1 MNAADLKNLFEK
13 EYNRTE
19 WTTALRD
26 IFHIKNLHITP
37 HEVNL
42 GENSFGAT
50 ALELGSFETSEGLL
64 VGLYEVNITP
74 ELRLDRNKVGLR
86 NLMRKV
92 YSNDG
97 DAALMVFTQGH
108 TWRFTYASELTIVNR
123 ETGKRE
129 SRQTD
134 PKRYTYIFGQN
145 QQCRTAVERFAGLK
159 TTTDLFKTG
168 ISIKEIEKAFSVDTL
183 TKDFYKELSNWYF
196 WALQHVQFPDDAEK
210 DKEIRNSTNTIRL
223 ITRLIFVWFLKQ
235 KRLIPEILF
244 DRENIFALLKN
255 PGSNKSPYYKAILQN
270 LFFAT
275 LNQEMGKRVFRRE
288 NQHYNITNLFR
299 YERLFHQPSEA
310 IDLFKGIPF
319 LNGGLFECLDKPH
332 PTEKTPQGYE
342 KITRIDGFS
351 DREDNKI
358 NVPDFL
364 FFGGAESVDL
374 SEAYG
379 DNKQKN
385 LKVRGIIEILNSYN
399 FTVEENTPL
408 DIQVALDP
416 ELLGQVFENLLA
428 SYNPE
433 TKTTA
438 RKQTGSFYTP
448 REIVSYMVDESLVAY
463 LRQKLEKQE
472 ESKDANEAVEAK
484 LRDLV
489 SYSGNGN
496 PFDETETKILVRAI
510 DEIKVLDPACGSG
523 AFPMGVLQQLVHLLQ
538 KLDPDNTQWK
548 QIQMQRTMKEVESAI
563 AGGDTESFASRLKEI
578 AETFENNAQDY
589 GRKLFLI
596 ENCIFGVDI
605 QPIAVQIAK
614 LRFFISLLCEQNIR
628 EDAENLGIRALPNL
642 ETKFVAANTLIG
654 LDTAMTLKPDR
665 VYLLEKQLEEV
676 RHRHFSARTP
686 ETKRKYRERDN
697 QLRGQIAE
705 ELILTG
711 FPATSAEQIANWN
724 PYDQNTHAPFFDKYW
739 MFGIEDGFDVVI
751 GNPPYGAKFN
761 EDEKQYFKTA
771 LKHQDYQPESFLFF
785 TEKSFDLLKT
795 NAILAFI
802 IPNTWLT
809 NLKLVKIRKFLT
821 SNNLIL
827 NISHYHKSVFD
838 AVVNTEVVIFKKGF
852 QTNHLVNIFI
862 HSEANEVLH
871 LQHKQSKW
879 KERNGEVINIFSN
892 DIIEKLIEKLKL
904 NSLHL
909 SEYCDIITGMKPYQV
924 GKGIPKQER
933 WVVDER
939 IFDSE
944 TKINEQYKKLLRGKD
959 IDKYEINWTGNRWI
973 KYGDWLA
980 EPRYSA
986 NFEIDEK
993 IVIRQTG
1000 DSLIATIDNQ
1010 QFICMNNLHVILL
1023 KKIINSKYILAL
1035 INSTLLNYYF
1045 QYLNPES
1052 GEALAEVKKETVE
1065 KLIIKKAN
1073 DIRPFITLVDQIL
1086 NIKSENPK
1094 SDTSQLERQIDE
1106 MVFKLYDLTYE
1117 EVKVIDPAF
1126 WLSEEEYN
1134 QVRIE

>member
-1 MNAADLKNLFEK
+1 MTTAELKTLFEK
-13 EYNRTE
+13 EYNRAE

-26 IFHIKNLHITP
+26 IFQIKDLHLTP
-37 HEVNL
+37 QEVNL

-108 TWRFTYASELTIVNR
+108 TWRFTYASELTIVNK

-134 PKRYTYIFGQN
+134 PKRYTYVFGKK
-145 QQCRTAVERFAGLK
+145 QQCRTAIERFSGLK
-159 TTTDLFKTG
+159 TTTNLFKTG
-168 ISIKEIEKAFSVDTL
+168 VSIKEIEKAFSVDAL

-196 WALQHVQFPDDAEK
+196 WALQHVQFPDDAEN

-235 KRLIPEILF
+235 KGLIPEILF
-244 DRENIFALLKN
+244 DKEKVFKLLKN
-255 PGSNKSPYYKAILQN
+255 PGSSKSVYYKAILQN

-275 LNQEMGKRVFRRE
+275 LNQEMGKRLFRRE
-288 NQHYNITNLFR
+288 SQHYNITNLFR
-299 YERLFHQPSEA
+299 YEKFFLHPKEA
-310 IDLFKGIPF
+310 IELFKNIPF

-332 PTEKTPQGYE
+332 STEKTQQGHD
-342 KITRIDGFS
+342 KITRTDGFS

-358 NVPDFL
+358 NVPDYL

-374 SEAYG
+374 SEEYG
-379 DNKQKN
+379 DIKQKN
-385 LKVRGIIEILNSYN
+385 LKVRGLIEILNSYN

-463 LRQKLEKQE
+463 LKQKLEKQE
-472 ESKDANEAVEAK
+472 LPEDVGADVEAK

-489 SYSGNGN
+489 SYSGNDN
-496 PFDETETKILVRAI
+496 QFDEAETNILVRAI

-538 KLDPDNTQWK
+538 KLDHDNIQWK
-548 QIQMQRTMKEVESAI
+548 QIQMQRTIKEVESAI

-578 AETFENNAQDY
+578 AETFENNSQDY

-596 ENCIFGVDI
+596 ENCIYGVDI

-654 LDTAMTLKPDR
+654 LDTNITFKPIN
-665 VYLLEKQLEEV
+665 VYELEKQLEVV

-697 QLRGQIAE
+697 QLRQQIAE
-705 ELILTG
+705 ELIQSG
-711 FPATSAEQIANWN
+711 FPLLSAEKIANWN
-724 PYDQNTHAPFFDKYW
+724 PYNQNTHAIFFDKYW
-739 MFGIEDGFDVVI
+739 MFGIENGFDVVI
-751 GNPPYGAKFN
+751 GNPPYGAKFT
-761 EDEKQYFKTA
+761 DGEKQYFKTA

-785 TEKSFDLLKT
+785 TEKSFDFLKI

-821 SNNLIL
+821 GNNLIL

-838 AVVNTEVVIFKKGF
+838 AVVDTEVVIFKKGF
-852 QTNHLVNIFI
+852 KANHLVNVFI
-862 HSEANEVLH
+862 HSEANKVLQ
-871 LQHKQSKW
+871 LQHIQNKW
-879 KERNGEVINIFSN
+879 KEKNGDVINIFTN
-892 DIIEKLIEKLKL
+892 EKIEKLVNKLKV
-904 NSLHL
+904 NSNVL
-909 SEYCDIITGMKPYQV
+909 SAVADLFAGVVPYEE
-924 GKGIPKQER
+924 GKGIPPQTRTMMNEK
-933 WVVDER
+933 
-939 IFDSE
+939 IYNSE
-944 TKINEQYKKLLRGKD
+944 SKIDTTYREVLRGSD
-959 IDKYEINWTGNRWI
+959 INKYENNWNGKRWI
-973 KYGDWLA
+973 KYGSNLA
-980 EPRYSA
+980 APRKEVIF
-986 NFEIDEK
+986 NNPK

-1000 DSLIATIDNQ
+1000 DSLIATYDDRK
-1010 QFICMNNLHVILL
+1010 FISFKNTHVINQKQGTEL
-1023 KKIINSKYILAL
+1023 KYILAL
-1035 INSTLLNYYF
+1035 INSSLLNFYF
-1045 QYLNPES
+1045 QYLNPET
-1052 GEALAEVKKETVE
+1052 GEALAEVKKETLE
-1065 KLIIKKAN
+1065 KLLIKKAK
-1073 DIRPFITLVDQIL
+1073 DEHPFITLVDQIL
-1086 NIKSENPK
+1086 HAKSENPK
-1094 SDTSQLERQIDE
+1094 SDTSLLERQIDE
-1106 MVFKLYDLTYE
+1106 IVFKLYDLTYE

-1126 WLSEEEYN
+1126 WLIEEEYN